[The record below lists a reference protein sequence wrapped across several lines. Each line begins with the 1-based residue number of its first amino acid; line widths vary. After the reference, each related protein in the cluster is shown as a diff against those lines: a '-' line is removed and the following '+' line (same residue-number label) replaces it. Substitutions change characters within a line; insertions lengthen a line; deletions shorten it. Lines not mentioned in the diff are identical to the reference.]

1 MEPER
6 QSLSVFVILRVFA
19 ASFVMLTG
27 LAMMF
32 KSGYD
37 WGMVLGAVFAS
48 IGVTFFTLVWLYG
61 RR

>member
-6 QSLSVFVILRVFA
+6 QSLSVLVILRVFA
-19 ASFVMLTG
+19 ASFVMLMG
-27 LAMMF
+27 LALMF

-37 WGMVLGAVFAS
+37 WQMLLGAVFAG
-48 IGVTFFTLVWLYG
+48 IGVTFFTLLWLYG

>member
-1 MEPER
+1 MADDR
-6 QSLSVFVILRVFA
+6 QSLSRFAILRVFCA
-19 ASFVMLTG
+19 AFVLLIG

-37 WGMVLGAVFAS
+37 WGMVLGAVFAG
-48 IGVTFFTLVWLYG
+48 IGVTFFTLLWLYG

>member
-6 QSLSVFVILRVFA
+6 QSLSVLIILRVFA
-19 ASFVMLTG
+19 ASFVMLIG

-32 KSGYD
+32 KSGHD
-37 WGMVLGAVFAS
+37 WQMILGAVLAG
-48 IGVTFFTLVWLYG
+48 IGVTFFTLLWLYG

>member
-1 MEPER
+1 MADDR
-6 QSLSVFVILRVFA
+6 QSLSTWIVLRVFA

-37 WGMVLGAVFAS
+37 WGMVLGAVFAG
-48 IGVTFFTLVWLYG
+48 IGVTFFTLLWLYG